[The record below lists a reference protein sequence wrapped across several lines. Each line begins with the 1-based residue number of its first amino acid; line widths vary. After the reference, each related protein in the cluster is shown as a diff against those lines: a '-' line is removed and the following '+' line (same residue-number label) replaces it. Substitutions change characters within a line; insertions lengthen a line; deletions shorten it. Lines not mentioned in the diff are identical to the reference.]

1 MKWKSDFNGGFKIVT
16 PKPCKLWGSAS
27 WPANRKWMTGPT
39 RHWDDPMWKLETL
52 DGESFTLTKIDAD
65 GKLLWTRPIPDGSQ
79 ITHISN
85 DGDESSLYMKE
96 EDGWLPVGGVKPAEF
111 VTKFITHWEPVVA
124 GVGSCYRRI
133 IQLQGKMPDDGGV
146 FYTSPR
152 LEVRSNC
159 IAGGSSAVSVAIL
172 RAENTIN
179 QYIRIFIEETEWR
192 YPEFSSINNIWRSML
207 GAALAAESDTSPAGD
222 IFYIF
227 DSD

>member
-52 DGESFTLTKIDAD
+52 DGESFTLSKIDPD
-65 GKLLWTRPIPDGSQ
+65 GKLLWTRPIPDGSVV
-79 ITHISN
+79 THINN
-85 DGDESSLYMKE
+85 DGESSALYMKE
-96 EDGWLPVGGVKPAEF
+96 EDGWLPVGGVKIAEF
-111 VTKFITHWEPVVA
+111 ITKFITHWEPVV
-124 GVGSCYRRI
+124 GEKSCHRRI
-133 IQLQGKMPDDGGV
+133 IRLEGFMPEDGEV

-152 LEVRSNC
+152 LEVRASC
-159 IAGGSSAVSVAIL
+159 IAAAASTTSVAIL

-179 QYIRIFIEETEWR
+179 QWITVFIKETEWR
-192 YPEFSSINNIWRSML
+192 YPKFSCINNVWRSML
-207 GAALAAESDTSPAGD
+207 DACLSDESDTSHGD